1 MRPSNVAVARHER
14 TTELIRERSEDN
26 RRAGSRA
33 EADRRMR
40 AVRAFLRSRRRLTA
54 PDPD

>member
-1 MRPSNVAVARHER
+1 MARHER

-26 RRAGSRA
+26 RRAGARA

-40 AVRAFLRSRRRLTA
+40 AVRSFLRGRRRLTA
-54 PDPD
+54 SDPD